1 MLKAPAR
8 ILLTGIARKIYLFL
22 KRLGG
27 MIISVFEAIR
37 MANSLIAEVTKI

>member
-8 ILLTGIARKIYLFL
+8 ILLNEIYLFL

-27 MIISVFEAIR
+27 IIISVFEAIR
-37 MANSLIAEVTKI
+37 MANSFIAELTKI